1 MAYRVAREICVLA
14 TLLAAPLPA
23 LLGSTASAASPK
35 NNSPQTRTANIQQLQ
50 KEIDSL
56 QQEVATLKTQQ
67 KKQWDSR
74 FTTQQVHAIVESV
87 LNNAQQ
93 KAKVLQRQATAGYD
107 HGFFIAAPD
116 NLFRLRI
123 RGYIQAGYTFA
134 SSTAGN
140 AQNINVNGNPIGPPA
155 VGDTNKLT
163 LRRARLIFSG
173 YIVQP
178 QLIYEISGDFAGSTN
193 TNGYFQLKTTYGGY
207 RFDKALVL
215 RAGVLRVPF
224 TFLSDY
230 PVTGDDFGAY
240 PLLSVPF
247 NAERSMGLD
256 LSGRLVSGHFSYD
269 MQINNGS
276 KASSTST
283 AVDNR
288 FGYYVRA
295 QWSGRR
301 VLDFRREAD
310 FRERRHLAWMLGVGL
325 GYEEQNS
332 TSTAF
337 PAPQTTLTLSG
348 LATPD
353 GAGYY
358 PKIPANGAVYRATT
372 DIHIKYE
379 GLDAS
384 TTAFFQQYNDRPPAG
399 ASTDSFATA
408 FGRSSLFE
416 FAYYGEMGYFLVP
429 RRWQIIGRAGELLTE
444 SGNRQMMEYGL
455 GLNCYLYGSN
465 ARIQTA
471 IIYIPDAAAL
481 SSSSTNI
488 VSNAQNLVSF
498 VQFQLKF

>member
-1 MAYRVAREICVLA
+1 MCILAAVLMASASVICVRG
-14 TLLAAPLPA
+14 AAPLKDATPRPRHK
-23 LLGSTASAASPK
+23 TASI
-35 NNSPQTRTANIQQLQ
+35 RQLQ
-50 KEIDSL
+50 DEITSL
-56 QQEVATLKTQQ
+56 QNEVARLRAHQ
-67 KKQWDSR
+67 KKQSNSR
-74 FTTQQVHAIVESV
+74 IRTRQIRAIVESV
-87 LNNAQQ
+87 LNDARRKSQL
-93 KAKVLQRQATAGYD
+93 LQEHSTAGYD
-107 HGFFIAAPD
+107 HGFFIAAPN

-123 RGYIQAGYTFA
+123 RGYVQTGYTFA
-134 SSTAGN
+134 DSTVKN
-140 AQNINVNGNPIGPPA
+140 ARNLDLNGNPIGPPA
-155 VGDTNKLT
+155 VGNTNKFV

-173 YIVQP
+173 YIFQP
-178 QLIYEISGDFAGSTN
+178 RLIYEMSGDFAGSSN

-207 RFDKALVL
+207 LFNKAMVL

-230 PVTGDDFGAY
+230 PVTGDDFGAF

-247 NAERSMGLD
+247 NAERSMGVD
-256 LSGRLVSGHFSYD
+256 LSGRLAAGHFSYD

-283 AVDNR
+283 ALDNR
-288 FGYYVRA
+288 FGYYARA
-295 QWSGRR
+295 QWSDTS
-301 VLDFRREAD
+301 VLNFRTEAD
-310 FRERRHLAWMLGVGL
+310 LRERRHLAWMLGVGL

-332 TSTAF
+332 TPNAF
-337 PAPQTTLTLSG
+337 PAPQTTLTLPG

-358 PKIPANGAVYRATT
+358 PSFPANGSLYRATT
-372 DIHIKYE
+372 DAHLKYE

-384 TTAFFQQYNDRPPAG
+384 VTAFFQQYNDRPPAG

-408 FGRSSLFE
+408 FGRRSLFE

-429 RRWQIIGRAGELLTE
+429 HRWQIIERAGELLTE
-444 SGNRQMMEYGL
+444 AGNRQMLEYGL
-455 GLNCYLYGSN
+455 GLNYYIYGRN
-465 ARIQTA
+465 ARLQTA

-488 VSNAQNLVSF
+488 VVNAQNIVSL